1 MSANQQALGK
11 NQKTAVLFALAAVAM
26 WSTVATAFKVTLSY
40 FSPIQM
46 ILVATV
52 TSIVL
57 LGGICCWQKKL
68 SLLPSYLKQQGGL
81 LLLLGLINPLFYY
94 LLLFQAYDLLPAQQA
109 QALNYTWA
117 ISLTLLAVPLLGQKL
132 TKADGLAILL
142 GYGGVLVIATQG
154 DLLALDFQNP
164 VGVALALA
172 STLLWA
178 LYWILN
184 TRQQGDPIVALLACF
199 SLSLPFVVFA
209 TWYLDD
215 FQMLAWQG
223 WVGGIYIGIF
233 EMGLAFVCW
242 LNAMKYAE
250 HTASISNLIFVSP
263 FASLFLL
270 NWIIGEPIYASTL
283 VGLGLIIA
291 ALLSQQWLNR
301 KLRRTSE

>member
-1 MSANQQALGK
+1 M
-11 NQKTAVLFALAAVAM
+11 LFALAAVAM
-26 WSTVATAFKVTLSY
+26 WSTVATAFKVTLAY

-46 ILVATV
+46 ILVASL

-57 LGGICCWQKKL
+57 LAGICWQQKKL
-68 SLLPSYLKQQGGL
+68 PQVVSLLKQQGRL
-81 LLLLGLINPLFYY
+81 MLLLGLINPLCYY

-154 DLLALDFQNP
+154 DLLALNFNNP
-164 VGVALALA
+164 LGVALALA

-184 TRQQGDPIVALLACF
+184 TRQHGDPIVALLCCF
-199 SLSLPFVVFA
+199 LLSLPFIIAVNC
-209 TWYLDD
+209 YLGEFD
-215 FQMLAWQG
+215 FSAWQG
-223 WVGGIYIGIF
+223 WAGAIYIGVF

-283 VGLGLIIA
+283 VGLGLIIT
-291 ALLSQQWLNR
+291 ALLTQQWLNR
-301 KLRRTSE
+301 KLQG